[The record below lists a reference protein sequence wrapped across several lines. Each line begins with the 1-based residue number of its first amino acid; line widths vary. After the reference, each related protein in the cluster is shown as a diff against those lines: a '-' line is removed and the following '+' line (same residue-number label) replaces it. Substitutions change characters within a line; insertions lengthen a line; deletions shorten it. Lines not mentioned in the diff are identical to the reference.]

1 MSDKTA
7 ASKAKKSTKSIAKSK
22 SSKSIPA
29 AAPASVK
36 SKAPPKTKPVAAA
49 KPQVQA
55 QPAPAQAPPPASDNG
70 FMRDLGPL
78 LLSPENR
85 QALETL
91 SMNLARAAL
100 TAQGAMAEAAIRK
113 ADQAKPMSSDPFN
126 VGPAMSEVMGKLA
139 AQPDR
144 LMRAQADL
152 FSRYMDLWQTTARRV
167 AQGDSSE
174 PVAAPH
180 PGDRRFVDPEW
191 DNNPLF
197 DVIKQSYLLS
207 SQWLNELVS
216 SVEDVEPDT
225 KRRAEFFMKMM
236 TDAMSPSNF
245 LISNPAAL
253 KAAVDSRGES
263 LVKGMENFA
272 ADLERGGGSLQI
284 SQTDVSKF
292 EVGVNVAT
300 APGKVVFQNE
310 LIQLLQFEP
319 TTDQVFD
326 IPLVIF
332 PPWINKYY
340 ILDLRPENS
349 MIRWLA
355 SQGFTVF
362 VVSWVN
368 PDSTLAEKSFED
380 YLKHGVQAAVGAALK
395 QTGAKQVNAVGYCI
409 AGTLL
414 SCALAYFAAKGDDSV
429 GSATFFAAQQDF
441 SDSGDLKLFTDEDWL
456 RVIEVRMD
464 DAGGV
469 LPGRV
474 MSDTFNALRANDLVW
489 SFFVN
494 NYLLGKDPRPFD
506 LLFWNS
512 DQTRMPKRLH
522 IDYLRRF
529 YQDNA
534 LAKGEF
540 ELGGLKLDLKMVK
553 TPIFAQASRE
563 DHIAPYRSVYRGTQ
577 LFGGPVTY
585 VMAGSGH
592 IAGVI
597 NHPAAKKYQYWTND
611 RRPVNV
617 EGWMAGAAEHPG
629 SWWPTWVKWLNER
642 SGAKVP
648 RPRPRQ
654 GQAQADRGRAGQ
666 FRAREVV
673 VRWGTRTKGACPQRT
688 LPALEG
694 GARSRPRDA
703 GGFAGPGPDLQPRGP
718 LGQRHATVSLDLV
731 AARRQDVA
739 GRTGAGVGG
748 ALDAPLEHH
757 LKVAFVG
764 GHRDRTVRA
773 LVDAD
778 RDLVQGDAVRRRAI
792 AVQGSRLV
800 AGEGGRADRVGLGR
814 MSPVGHVGRDAGS
827 QALRIGTQGLALHA
841 QLSGARLII
850 LGQLRLTRALG
861 VVLLLTVHNL
871 LRRRRGRL
879 LRRLDLGGIGG
890 GGLLHS

>member
-1 MSDKTA
+1 MSDKI
-7 ASKAKKSTKSIAKSK
+7 ASAKAKKTTKTAVKTKGSK
-22 SSKSIPA
+22 ASPA
-29 AAPASVK
+29 APK
-36 SKAPPKTKPVAAA
+36 SPAPPAATIL
-49 KPQVQA
+49 PL
-55 QPAPAQAPPPASDNG
+55 PAPPQAADGG
-70 FMRDLGPL
+70 FMRDIGEL

-85 QALETL
+85 EAIEKL

-100 TAQGAMAEAAIRK
+100 TAQGAMAEATLRQ
-113 ADQAKPMSSDPFN
+113 ADKAKPINGDPFN
-126 VGPAMSEVMGKLA
+126 AGPAMSEVMGKLA

-152 FSRYMDLWQTTARRV
+152 FSRYMDLWQTTARRM
-167 AQGDSSE
+167 AQGEASE
-174 PVAAPH
+174 PIAAPQ
-180 PGDRRFVDPEW
+180 PGDRRFADPEW
-191 DNNPLF
+191 DSNPLF

-207 SQWLNELVS
+207 SNWLNELVS
-216 SVEDVEPDT
+216 SVEDVEPMT

-236 TDAMSPSNF
+236 TDAISPSNF
-245 LISNPAAL
+245 LFSNPAAL

-263 LVKGMENFA
+263 LVRGMENFA

-284 SQTDVSKF
+284 SQTDTTKF

-300 APGKVVFQNE
+300 APGKVVFENE

-319 TTDQVFD
+319 TTEQVYE

-340 ILDLRPENS
+340 ILDLRAENS

-355 SQGFTVF
+355 GQGFTVF

-368 PDSTLAEKSFED
+368 PDPALAEKSFVD
-380 YLKHGVQAAVGAALK
+380 YLHHGVEAAVNAARQ
-395 QTGAKQVNAVGYCI
+395 QTGAPQVNAVGYCI

-414 SCALAYFAAKGDDSV
+414 SCALAYFAAKGEDPI

-441 SDSGDLKLFTDEDWL
+441 SESGDLRLFTDEDWL

-540 ELGGLKLDLKMVK
+540 ELGGLKLDLKKVT

-577 LFGGPVTY
+577 LFGGPVTF

-629 SWWPTWVKWLNER
+629 SWWPTWAKWLTER
-642 SGAKVP
+642 SGPK
-648 RPRPRQ
+648 
-654 GQAQADRGRAGQ
+654 
-666 FRAREVV
+666 
-673 VRWGTRTKGACPQRT
+673 
-688 LPALEG
+688 
-694 GARSRPRDA
+694 
-703 GGFAGPGPDLQPRGP
+703 
-718 LGQRHATVSLDLV
+718 V
-731 AARRQDVA
+731 AARA
-739 GRTGAGVGG
+739 PSKGP
-748 ALDAPLEHH
+748 LKPIEDAPGS
-757 LKVAFVG
+757 FV
-764 GHRDRTVRA
+764 
-773 LVDAD
+773 
-778 RDLVQGDAVRRRAI
+778 
-792 AVQGSRLV
+792 
-800 AGEGGRADRVGLGR
+800 RVK
-814 MSPVGHVGRDAGS
+814 S
-827 QALRIGTQGLALHA
+827 
-841 QLSGARLII
+841 
-850 LGQLRLTRALG
+850 
-861 VVLLLTVHNL
+861 
-871 LRRRRGRL
+871 
-879 LRRLDLGGIGG
+879 
-890 GGLLHS
+890 

>member
-7 ASKAKKSTKSIAKSK
+7 ASPAKTSKKLRVKSK
-22 SSKSIPA
+22 TSKPIPA
-29 AAPASVK
+29 AAPAPAK
-36 SKAPPKTKPVAAA
+36 SKPPAKAKRQATPEPKAAPQPKP
-49 KPQVQA
+49 A
-55 QPAPAQAPPPASDNG
+55 QPPPPLSDAG

-85 QALETL
+85 EALETL

-113 ADQAKPMSSDPFN
+113 ADQAKPMSGDPFN
-126 VGPAMSEVMGKLA
+126 VGPAMSEVMSKLA

-167 AQGDSSE
+167 AQGDSSD
-174 PVAAPH
+174 PIAAPH

-216 SVEDVEPDT
+216 SVQDVAPDT

-245 LISNPAAL
+245 LISNPTAL
-253 KAAVDSRGES
+253 KAAVDSRGAS

-272 ADLERGGGSLQI
+272 ADLERGGGSLLI
-284 SQTDVSKF
+284 AQTDLTKF

-300 APGKVVFQNE
+300 APGKVVFENE
-310 LIQLLQFEP
+310 LIQLLQFDP

-326 IPLVIF
+326 IPMVIF

-368 PDSTLAEKSFED
+368 PDSALAEKSFED
-380 YLKHGVQAAVGAALK
+380 YLKHGVQAAVNAALK

-414 SCALAYFAAKGDDSV
+414 SCALAYFAAKGDDCIS
-429 GSATFFAAQQDF
+429 SATFFAAQQDF

-489 SFFVN
+489 SFFVS

-522 IDYLRRF
+522 LDYLRRF

-540 ELGGLKLDLKMVK
+540 ELGGMKLDLKTVK

-563 DHIAPYRSVYRGTQ
+563 DHIAPYRSVYRGAQ

-611 RRPVNV
+611 RRPHNV
-617 EGWMAGAAEHPG
+617 EGWMAGAAEHAG
-629 SWWPTWVKWLNER
+629 SWWPTWAKWLAER
-642 SGAKVP
+642 SGDKVP
-648 RPRPRQ
+648 
-654 GQAQADRGRAGQ
+654 
-666 FRAREVV
+666 ARDPA
-673 VRWGTRTKGACPQRT
+673 KGKLKPI
-688 LPALEG
+688 E
-694 GARSRPRDA
+694 
-703 GGFAGPGPDLQPRGP
+703 
-718 LGQRHATVSLDLV
+718 
-731 AARRQDVA
+731 
-739 GRTGAGVGG
+739 
-748 ALDAPLEHH
+748 DAPGS
-757 LKVAFVG
+757 FV
-764 GHRDRTVRA
+764 
-773 LVDAD
+773 
-778 RDLVQGDAVRRRAI
+778 
-792 AVQGSRLV
+792 
-800 AGEGGRADRVGLGR
+800 RVK
-814 MSPVGHVGRDAGS
+814 S
-827 QALRIGTQGLALHA
+827 
-841 QLSGARLII
+841 
-850 LGQLRLTRALG
+850 
-861 VVLLLTVHNL
+861 
-871 LRRRRGRL
+871 
-879 LRRLDLGGIGG
+879 
-890 GGLLHS
+890 